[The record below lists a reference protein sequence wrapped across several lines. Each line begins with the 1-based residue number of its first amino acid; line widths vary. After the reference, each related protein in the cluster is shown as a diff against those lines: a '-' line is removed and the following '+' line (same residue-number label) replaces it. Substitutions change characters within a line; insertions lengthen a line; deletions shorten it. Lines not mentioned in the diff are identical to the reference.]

1 MMPERL
7 LLAFSGGLD
16 TTYCT
21 VYLSKIKGYD
31 VTCALVNTGAFTI
44 EEIDKIE
51 ERAKALGAK
60 EFVCL
65 NVENEYYE
73 KVIKYLIFGNVLKNG
88 TYPLSVSSERIIQAL
103 ALVRF
108 ARQSMATCIAHGS
121 TAAGNDQVRFDLIFN
136 TLAPD
141 LKIITP
147 IREQKLSRQME
158 IEFLQ
163 SQGFNINF
171 ENSLYSINK
180 GIWGTSIGGKETLN
194 SLGTLP
200 EEAFTKQ
207 LSKSGEETV
216 TITFKHGEPVA
227 INDME
232 YNHPLEAIRE
242 LEEIAS
248 AYAIGRDIHVGDTI
262 IGIKGRVGFEAA
274 AAILIIKSHQ
284 LLEKHTLSKTQLFW
298 KDILSNF
305 YGNQLH
311 EGLYLEPFMR
321 DVENLL
327 NSSQR
332 YVNGK
337 VHLKLEP
344 KRFELLGIESENDL
358 MSSKFGRYGEEN
370 KNWTYQDVLGFT
382 KIYGNQLNIFYNINN
397 EELK

>member
-1 MMPERL
+1 MPERL
-7 LLAFSGGLD
+7 LLAYSGGLD
-16 TTYCT
+16 TTYCA

-31 VTCALVNTGAFTI
+31 VTCALVNTGAFTQD
-44 EEIDKIE
+44 EIDKTGK
-51 ERAKALGAK
+51 RAKALGAK

-65 NVENEYYE
+65 DVENEYYE
-73 KVIKYLIFGNVLKNG
+73 KIIKYLIFGNVLKNG
-88 TYPLSVSSERIIQAL
+88 TYPLSVSSERLIQAL

-108 ARQSMATCIAHGS
+108 ARKNGMSCVAHGS
-121 TAAGNDQVRFDLIFN
+121 TAAGNDQVRFDLVFN

-147 IREQKLSRQME
+147 IREQNLSRQME

-163 SQGFNINF
+163 SHGININF
-171 ENSLYSINK
+171 EKSLYSINK
-180 GIWGTSIGGKETLN
+180 GLWGTSIGGRETLN
-194 SLGTLP
+194 SLGSLP

-207 LSKSGEETV
+207 LSKTGQEIV
-216 TITFKHGEPVA
+216 TITFRQGEPVT
-227 INDME
+227 INDGE
-232 YNHPLEAIRE
+232 CNHPLEAIKK

-248 AYAIGRDIHVGDTI
+248 PYAIGRDIHVGDTI

-274 AAILIIKSHQ
+274 APLLLIKSHH

-298 KDILSNF
+298 KEILSGF

-321 DVENLL
+321 DVESLL

-337 VHLKLEP
+337 VHIKLEP
-344 KRFELLGIESENDL
+344 KRFELLGIESVNDL
-358 MSSKFGRYGEEN
+358 MNTKFGKYGEEN
-370 KNWTYQDVLGFT
+370 KSWTYEDVIGFT

-397 EELK
+397 EEPE